1 MELTDKTMS
10 VLKNYAT
17 INSNIVIQE
26 GTQLKSITEA
36 KNVLASAQVDVEFP
50 RTIGIYDLNEF
61 LATLSLVDSPSIR
74 FEDDYALIS
83 DGSGRQKIKYFYS
96 DPANLTTPEKAV
108 QMPHCEVTFNLDED
122 TLHKIKRAANVLGH
136 SELSVTTDGG
146 VVVLTVID
154 NSNRTSNAF
163 TVQVD
168 GEFEDADFNFIF
180 NISNLKMM
188 DGDYKVGIS
197 KNRVSHFVN
206 KETGMEYWVALEKSS
221 NYGAS

>member
-1 MELTDKTMS
+1 MELTEKTLS

-17 INSNIVIQE
+17 INSNIVIRE
-26 GTQLKSITEA
+26 GGELKTITEA
-36 KNVLASAQVDVEFP
+36 KNVLASAKVDVEFP

-61 LATLSLVDSPSIR
+61 LATLNLVDAPSIR

-83 DGSGRQKIKYFYS
+83 DGSGRAKIKYFYS
-96 DPANLTTPEKAV
+96 DPANLTTPEKPIN
-108 QMPHCEVTFNLDED
+108 MPPCEVHFTLDD
-122 TLHKIKRAANVLGH
+122 ATLHKIKKAASVLGH
-136 SELSVTTDGG
+136 TELSVSSDGG

-163 TVQVD
+163 TVAVD

-188 DGDYKVGIS
+188 EGDYQVSIS

-221 NYGAS
+221 KYGT